1 MNKSLLP
8 NCRFLGL
15 ESEALG
21 RDWFEKSV
29 FIDAHLDELGME
41 LAEET
46 VFLLFDNAP
55 GSVLNGEGHC
65 LIARSIIGPKRN
77 MEGPL
82 NLTDWVQ
89 APVYRQVIKASTW
102 GEILEKCYSEWESLQ
117 RQAKK
122 VAPSFMILAKRR
134 LNPKLELCLE
144 VLFKE

>member
-46 VFLLFDNAP
+46 VFL
-55 GSVLNGEGHC
+55 
-65 LIARSIIGPKRN
+65 
-77 MEGPL
+77 
-82 NLTDWVQ
+82 
-89 APVYRQVIKASTW
+89 
-102 GEILEKCYSEWESLQ
+102 
-117 RQAKK
+117 
-122 VAPSFMILAKRR
+122 
-134 LNPKLELCLE
+134 
-144 VLFKE
+144 